1 MAIDYT
7 KGMRP
12 NLYELMQS
20 GGSGGNDKLNINGS
34 NADSNNFIVES
45 SKINMQLP
53 SLNGGFIV
61 DPMFA
66 MLNHPTSVII
76 ESEAVEID
84 STNSIKANAEG
95 DITVNIDGDFEVRTY
110 DDVEELTVPYIADP
124 DGSEAQ
130 IITLGYINEYSDT
143 PISVLHVTSGID
155 PVTQGPA
162 LTCAESYNEVW
173 EMVNNFHKKPIML
186 IFNDL
191 GAITSFVVKEV
202 SNTNSSVTVNYEKF
216 EYYSNR
222 LYYNYRYLTF
232 NNDDSIS
239 QGSTISKGWSV

>member
-12 NLYELMQS
+12 NLYELMQ
-20 GGSGGNDKLNINGS
+20 GGGTDKLNINGS
-34 NADSNNFIVES
+34 NADSNGFTVES
-45 SKINMQLP
+45 SNISMQLP

-66 MLNHPTSVII
+66 MLNHQTSVII
-76 ESEAVEID
+76 AGETVEID

-95 DITVNIDGDFEVRTY
+95 DITVNVDGDFEVRTY
-110 DDVEELTVPYIADP
+110 DAVEELTVPYIADP

-143 PISVLHVTSGID
+143 PVSVLHVTSGID
-155 PVTQGPA
+155 PVTHGPA
-162 LTCAESYNEVW
+162 LTCAESYDVVW

-202 SNTNSSVTVNYEKF
+202 SNTNSSVTVNYEMF
-216 EYYSNR
+216 DYYNNR
-222 LYYNYRYLTF
+222 LSYTYKYITV
-232 NNDDSIS
+232 NNDNSIS
-239 QGSTISKGWSV
+239 SGSTISKSWSV